1 MIYDTK
7 ENLSQYKGI
16 SKNLDCAIEYLLHT
30 DFTDMSSGKYPVQGD
45 DVFGLVQAPDTREK
59 SAALWESHQS
69 YIDIQYLLCGAEKIG
84 FQNIGSLTDSEPYD
98 AQKDIVFY
106 QNNGKG
112 FFVELEPDTFV
123 VCFPQD
129 AHMPLVCAAQPQ
141 SIKKLVVK
149 VKI

>member
-1 MIYDTK
+1 M
-7 ENLSQYKGI
+7 E
-16 SKNLDCAIEYLLHT
+16 A
-30 DFTDMSSGKYPVQGD
+30 GKYPVQGD
-45 DVFGLVQAPDTREK
+45 DVFVLVQTPETRQLAE
-59 SAALWESHQS
+59 ARWEAHRD
-69 YIDIQYLLCGAEKIG
+69 YIDIQYLLCGSEKIG
-84 FQNIGSLTDSEPYD
+84 FQSINGLKDSEPYD

-129 AHMPLVCAAQPQ
+129 AHMPLVCAQQPQ
-141 SIKKLVVK
+141 PIKKLVVK